1 MTISYAC
8 VLIAAMLPYIS
19 VALAK
24 MQPGFDNKAPRP
36 WLDAQ
41 TGWRRRAY
49 WAHQNSF
56 EAFPPFAAGVI
67 IAQLAQVPQGRI
79 DMLAITFVVA
89 RVAYVAAYL
98 ADAAVLRSIVWFLGI
113 LCVLGLFVSAF

>member
-1 MTISYAC
+1 MTISYTC
-8 VLIAAMLPYIS
+8 VLIAALLPYIT

-24 MQPGFDNKAPRP
+24 MQPGFDNNAPRP
-36 WLDAQ
+36 WLENL

-49 WAHQNSF
+49 WAHQNGF

-79 DMLAITFVVA
+79 DMLAITFIVA

-98 ADAAVLRSIVWFLGI
+98 VDAAVLRSVVWFLGT
-113 LCVLGLFVSAF
+113 LCVVGLFVSAF